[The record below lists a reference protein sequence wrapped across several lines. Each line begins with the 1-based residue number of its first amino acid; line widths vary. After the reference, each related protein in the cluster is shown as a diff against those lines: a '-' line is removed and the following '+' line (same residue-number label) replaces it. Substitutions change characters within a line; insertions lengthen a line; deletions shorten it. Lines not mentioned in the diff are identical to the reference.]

1 VLDTLTPFSRGLHVV
16 GIPSSFCI
24 KALCLF
30 RSSRQQPEARNG
42 DLLYGRGCFFWWAKL
57 VSIAAN
63 TVPPDFRI
71 FSQFDLNQIGST
83 SVTFWYVHHLLPD
96 NLVDL

>member
-1 VLDTLTPFSRGLHVV
+1 MNY
-16 GIPSSFCI
+16 
-24 KALCLF
+24 K
-30 RSSRQQPEARNG
+30 QPEACNG
-42 DLLYGRGCFFWWAKL
+42 DLLYGRGCFFWWPKL

-83 SVTFWYVHHLLPD
+83 SVTFRYVHHLLPD
-96 NLVDL
+96 NLAYL